1 MSENEEESNAATLQT
16 HTDMLQATKIELL
29 DLVTEF
35 TSLQFNLIERVSGVG
50 RCGSCGKR
58 GTLGSSAIPS
68 YSPEH
73 KLIMT
78 CVDSDCGMTN
88 YLTEVGEAWV
98 NQLREPLGG
107 LGEELETLVESV
119 FSACDMEQ
127 ALQLKSNKI
136 AELEHD
142 LTSLAAKITSLQ
154 DDIIKKSPQ
163 ARSRLVE
170 CEKSSIGKGKENTP
184 PSRKSLL
191 KTPSKSPMK
200 VPQVGA
206 TDGHAK
212 PFRNPFKVQPKT
224 LAQETRSRSRSRD
237 RDRLVASDPD
247 SEEEVR
253 ASQVQ
258 TKVQPKT
265 LAQATRS
272 RSRSRDRD
280 RRVASD
286 SDSEEEVRASRVQT
300 KRANAVDGGKAGIE
314 MEGTDRGRRRERSSP
329 TPDKASK
336 KLRQE
341 ADDDWIPSR
350 ADYEKLRKENAD
362 LKEGLLRLQLSMNHL
377 TSLLERERMTGAR
390 APTVGARKQKE
401 KRSTEEGQRGPVRND
416 NKPSLETRR
425 DIEEGSSARSSEGEA
440 GKEARQN
447 SGVDGNSAAGGR
459 TAEREE
465 KKKKSNRPKAQKG
478 TTAAPPNEQETNTVK
493 MSYAKAAAKVAK
505 DPELKERQLRNQR
518 ERDKALLLFTAPV
531 EETKATPKEWK
542 VLYIKWNLTVKM
554 RKEGPKELH
563 HLALRMLEKVKVRK
577 LVREI
582 SMIGKSTI
590 ALYYIAD
597 FHDRI
602 TEAFTRAKV
611 TMVDHPETLPTD
623 VGVRTAAVNRVAYLL
638 RRHYYITKLRALLLS
653 QLDTEELRQ
662 EAITKSRINH
672 HD

>member
-1 MSENEEESNAATLQT
+1 MSENEEESNAATLQI

-35 TSLQFNLIERVSGVG
+35 TSLQFNLLERVSGVG

-58 GTLGSSAIPS
+58 GTLGASATPS

-88 YLTEVGEAWV
+88 YLTEVGEAWL
-98 NQLREPLGG
+98 NQLKEPLGG

-119 FSACDMEQ
+119 CSACDMEQ

-136 AELEHD
+136 TELEHD

-170 CEKSSIGKGKENTP
+170 EKSSNGKGKENTP

-212 PFRNPFKVQPKT
+212 LFRNPFKVQPKP
-224 LAQETRSRSRSRD
+224 LAEATRSRSRSRD
-237 RDRLVASDPD
+237 RDRRVASDSD

-265 LAQATRS
+265 LAEATRS

-314 MEGTDRGRRRERSSP
+314 VEGTDRGRRRERSSP

-336 KLRQE
+336 
-341 ADDDWIPSR
+341 
-350 ADYEKLRKENAD
+350 
-362 LKEGLLRLQLSMNHL
+362 
-377 TSLLERERMTGAR
+377 
-390 APTVGARKQKE
+390 V
-401 KRSTEEGQRGPVRND
+401 
-416 NKPSLETRR
+416 
-425 DIEEGSSARSSEGEA
+425 
-440 GKEARQN
+440 
-447 SGVDGNSAAGGR
+447 
-459 TAEREE
+459 
-465 KKKKSNRPKAQKG
+465 
-478 TTAAPPNEQETNTVK
+478 
-493 MSYAKAAAKVAK
+493 
-505 DPELKERQLRNQR
+505 
-518 ERDKALLLFTAPV
+518 
-531 EETKATPKEWK
+531 
-542 VLYIKWNLTVKM
+542 
-554 RKEGPKELH
+554 
-563 HLALRMLEKVKVRK
+563 
-577 LVREI
+577 
-582 SMIGKSTI
+582 
-590 ALYYIAD
+590 
-597 FHDRI
+597 
-602 TEAFTRAKV
+602 
-611 TMVDHPETLPTD
+611 
-623 VGVRTAAVNRVAYLL
+623 
-638 RRHYYITKLRALLLS
+638 
-653 QLDTEELRQ
+653 
-662 EAITKSRINH
+662 
-672 HD
+672 